1 MRWLVVVVV
10 VIAACGDSVPATPDA
25 SVDAAPAA
33 PVPGCVVQPTSDLGP
48 VAPGTLAGWDPEGR
62 WFYTG
67 APVGEVSSVRLAW
80 RGDRVVVDGNVQ
92 MLATIDADALRYEGM
107 GYVLRISDRQP
118 DGTLWAK
125 RAHCDGQVC
134 QVCTARL
141 ERAAYNAGEGLSQ
154 GLTLLGELRGA
165 DWDDGYTFNVR
176 VLGTLAYVI
185 RTDGLKIIDT
195 ADPAH
200 PVEVGHWRRSGNG
213 YSNDVKLVD
222 TGAKRY
228 AVIADSPVDV
238 VDVTDPTSPSLA
250 AEIQEDAH
258 TVFVEERDGHR
269 YAYFGNYDGKAPVYD
284 ITDPATPV
292 RLVRFDFGASL
303 LHDLM
308 IDHGIAYLN
317 AWERGFVV
325 VDFTTPT
332 APVVL
337 GDWPETPTR
346 TSHSSWATT
355 AGGRKIALHGEEAY
369 GAHLDIVDVDPASP
383 AFMQSIGTYKTR
395 DHVSIHNV
403 MARGDRAYFTYY
415 QDGVRVLDLADPT
428 APVLL
433 GYYNTWDPQG
443 PDSTSDFFEGAVGL
457 DLDAARDLIFVADS
471 PRGLLILRDD
481 TDQVTASARP
491 PASVRSPA
499 ASPGSPRP

>member
-1 MRWLVVVVV
+1 MRWALVAVVAV
-10 VIAACGDSVPATPDA
+10 AACGDDVPVTPDA

-33 PVPGCVVQPTSDLGP
+33 FVPGCVVEQAPTTAGFTTAAELGP
-48 VAPGTLAGWDPEGR
+48 MASGTLAGWDPEGR

-67 APVGEVSSVRLAW
+67 AHVGDVSSVRLAR
-80 RGDRVVVDGNVQ
+80 RGDRIVIDGNVQ
-92 MLATIDADALRYEGM
+92 MLATLDADALFRHVESPFQGSQFSES
-107 GYVLRISDRQP
+107 LRISDRQP

-125 RAHCDGQVC
+125 RAFCEGQSC

-141 ERAAYNAGEGLSQ
+141 ERAAYNAGEGVSHN
-154 GLTLLGELRGA
+154 LTLLGELRGA

-238 VDVTDPTSPSLA
+238 VDVTDPTSPTLA

-269 YAYFGNYDGKAPVYD
+269 YAYFGNYNGKAPVYD
-284 ITDPATPV
+284 ITDPAAPV
-292 RLVRFDFGASL
+292 RLVRYDFGASL

-308 IDHGIAYLN
+308 IDHGVAYLN

-337 GDWPETPTR
+337 GDWPQTPTR

-457 DLDAARDLIFVADS
+457 DLDPARDLIFVADS
-471 PRGLLILRDD
+471 PRGLLILRDE
-481 TDQVTASARP
+481 TN
-491 PASVRSPA
+491 
-499 ASPGSPRP
+499 